1 MTIVKLHEAARQDR
15 REEVLYYRREAGA
28 AVSKKLLDALAKAQ
42 MALAHNPSLG
52 SPVLGKTLGLDG
64 LRTWIVE
71 GFPLSFW
78 YVERRDHI
86 DVIRL
91 LGHRR
96 DEAGILRETRLSG
109 D

>member
-1 MTIVKLHEAARQDR
+1 MKLVKLHEAARQDR

-28 AVSKKLLDALAKAQ
+28 AVSKKLLDAFTRAQ
-42 MALAHNPSLG
+42 MALAQNPSLG
-52 SPVLGKTLGLDG
+52 SPALGKTIGLDG

-78 YVERRDHI
+78 YVEREAHI
-86 DVIRL
+86 DVARL
-91 LGHRR
+91 LGHRQ
-96 DEAGILRETRLSG
+96 DQAGILRETRLSG